1 MSRPLLSLR
10 GLAKHYGTVR
20 ALDGV
25 DLDVSEGAVF
35 GFLGPNGAGKT
46 TAIRILAGLARP
58 TRGEVR
64 LDGRDLLR
72 DRTRA
77 ALGFRA
83 LVEVP
88 AFHPGL
94 TGLENL
100 LVFTRLARAPAS
112 DATALLERLGLAHAA
127 ERAVGGYSLGM
138 RQRLGIAQA
147 LVGQPRLVVLDEP
160 MNGLDPAAIHLVRD
174 LVRERAEQ
182 HGVTFFLSSHL
193 LHDVETLCSEV
204 GILHR
209 GKLVAGGRME
219 ELLAAATPGWRL
231 STADDTR
238 ALDVLAHE
246 VPAARPVREHDA
258 VRIEGDEDTLAVA
271 QAVLAQAGLP
281 PHHVAPM
288 RGSLERTFLDATEG
302 VMG

>member
-1 MSRPLLSLR
+1 MLLALHGVSKRFGAL
-10 GLAKHYGTVR
+10 R

-25 DLDVSEGAVF
+25 GVEIGGRAV
-35 GFLGPNGAGKT
+35 GLLGPNGAGKT
-46 TAIRILAGLARP
+46 TLMRVCLGLLTPDEGELRVLGIDARRDPGAVRMRLGYAAEGPHRIPGLSGLESVAYAGELCGLPRRTAILRAHEMLDLVGLDQARQRP
-58 TRGEVR
+58 VEEYSTGMHQRVKI
-64 LDGRDLLR
+64 
-72 DRTRA
+72 A
-77 ALGFRA
+77 MA
-83 LVEVP
+83 LVHDPE
-88 AFHPGL
+88 
-94 TGLENL
+94 L
-100 LVFTRLARAPAS
+100 L
-112 DATALLERLGLAHAA
+112 
-127 ERAVGGYSLGM
+127 M
-138 RQRLGIAQA
+138 
-147 LVGQPRLVVLDEP
+147 LDEP
-160 MNGLDPAAIHLVRD
+160 TSGLDPGSRDELLQLIVRLRD
-174 LVRERAEQ
+174 GEGPAVL
-182 HGVTFFLSSHL
+182 LSTHL

-231 STADDTR
+231 STADDAR

-258 VRIEGDEDTLAVA
+258 VRIEGDEDTLAAA

-281 PHHVAPM
+281 PHHVAPT

>member
-147 LVGQPRLVVLDEP
+147 
-160 MNGLDPAAIHLVRD
+160 
-174 LVRERAEQ
+174 
-182 HGVTFFLSSHL
+182 
-193 LHDVETLCSEV
+193 
-204 GILHR
+204 
-209 GKLVAGGRME
+209 
-219 ELLAAATPGWRL
+219 
-231 STADDTR
+231 
-238 ALDVLAHE
+238 
-246 VPAARPVREHDA
+246 
-258 VRIEGDEDTLAVA
+258 
-271 QAVLAQAGLP
+271 
-281 PHHVAPM
+281 
-288 RGSLERTFLDATEG
+288 
-302 VMG
+302 